1 MIKIFGKIR
10 YHWQPDLSWAI
21 IYWSLTFTPIFIG
34 MTLLLEKL
42 RVSRLFILLLSLF
55 VVLVVLGLHR
65 YFEIKEKHL
74 RIASANPFAVQKIEI
89 ATIEKIAVSYLAI
102 RIFSQEF
109 PNGQVYHMRKWPK
122 KYFINHLAIHNCFK
136 GEIELIDHLIK
147 QDYFEEYYTKKAKSI
162 R

>member
-1 MIKIFGKIR
+1 MGHYLLVTYLHAYFHWYDTFIGKVE
-10 YHWQPDLSWAI
+10 SFKI
-21 IYWSLTFTPIFIG
+21 IYLT
-34 MTLLLEKL
+34 
-42 RVSRLFILLLSLF
+42 SLSLCCISSACS
-55 VVLVVLGLHR
+55 LHR

-89 ATIEKIAVSYLAI
+89 ATIEKIEVSYLAI